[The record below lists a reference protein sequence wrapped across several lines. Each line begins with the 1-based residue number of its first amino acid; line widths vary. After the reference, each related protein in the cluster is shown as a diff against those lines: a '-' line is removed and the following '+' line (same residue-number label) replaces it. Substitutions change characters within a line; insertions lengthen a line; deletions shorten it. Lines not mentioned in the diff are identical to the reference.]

1 MSIKPTQMPGPPKSF
16 RIDRDT
22 DYEACEGL
30 IWDFQNSPGLPLKLA
45 TDLRLDALPGGAA
58 LAAQTLISWARSAEC
73 ATLLSYAKS
82 EQETQTLENSVA
94 RLHGLVAAM
103 MCSKILAQDGSDI
116 SLKLYELAHRRVAA
130 MDALATSAIRRGQ
143 MLPLLCVDH
152 STLRFL
158 RPFYYQGTKPNP
170 IRTRAEFKGLLSRLI
185 PEVTPTYDLKLKP
198 HLNDLATLLHELFT
212 NTHVHARSDALDVR
226 YRKSVRGV
234 LFAQRA
240 VRLDW
245 IAGAPPESAL
255 ASYLRLLRPHA
266 RARHVMLLELSIF
279 DSGPGFAAKMA
290 REELGL
296 SVSLDKEFELVN
308 RCFLKNKTSI
318 SEQGY
323 GMGLPRVMRVLKE
336 HGGFLGLRTGRLSL
350 SRFFDP
356 ASPDRASKLN
366 THDLTL
372 TDSETSSGV
381 LTRKGSIAGA
391 SVTIFLPLGL
401 NLGHKSR

>member
-1 MSIKPTQMPGPPKSF
+1 
-16 RIDRDT
+16 
-22 DYEACEGL
+22 
-30 IWDFQNSPGLPLKLA
+30 
-45 TDLRLDALPGGAA
+45 
-58 LAAQTLISWARSAEC
+58 
-73 ATLLSYAKS
+73 
-82 EQETQTLENSVA
+82 
-94 RLHGLVAAM
+94 
-103 MCSKILAQDGSDI
+103 
-116 SLKLYELAHRRVAA
+116 
-130 MDALATSAIRRGQ
+130 
-143 MLPLLCVDH
+143 
-152 STLRFL
+152 
-158 RPFYYQGTKPNP
+158 
-170 IRTRAEFKGLLSRLI
+170 
-185 PEVTPTYDLKLKP
+185 
-198 HLNDLATLLHELFT
+198 
-212 NTHVHARSDALDVR
+212 
-226 YRKSVRGV
+226 
-234 LFAQRA
+234 
-240 VRLDW
+240 
-245 IAGAPPESAL
+245 
-255 ASYLRLLRPHA
+255 
-266 RARHVMLLELSIF
+266 MLLELSIF